1 MSRRNIISLLTV
13 IVLVPATL
21 AISWLLGD
29 RRFYIC
35 GMLIIA
41 YSMIPFFVGFERRR
55 PQAREMVSIAVICAA
70 AVVSRAAFVMIP
82 QFKPM
87 TGIIIISGMAFGPS
101 AGFLTGVVSGFVSN
115 FIFGQGP
122 WTPWQMFAFGAAGF
136 LGGIMKDKGLMKS
149 EKRLSTAL
157 LGGLIV
163 MAVTGPI
170 LDTCTLFTMSAVVNT
185 ASAGAIYLA
194 GVPFNAV
201 HAAAT
206 ALTLFLLGKPMLEKL
221 ERIRTKYGLMEEVR
235 HEV

>member
-21 AISWLLGD
+21 VISSMLGD

-35 GMLIIA
+35 GMLIIV

-55 PQAREMVSIAVICAA
+55 PQAREMISIAVICAI

-101 AGFLTGVVSGFVSN
+101 AGFLTGAVSGFVSN

-122 WTPWQMFAFGAAGF
+122 WTPWQMFAFGVAGF
-136 LGGIMKDKGLMKS
+136 IGGIMKNKGLMKS
-149 EKRLSTAL
+149 EKRLSTAI

-163 MAVTGPI
+163 MIVTGPI
-170 LDTCTLFTMSAVVNT
+170 LDTCTLFTMSTMVNA

-206 ALTLFLLGKPMLEKL
+206 ALTILLLGKPMLEKL
-221 ERIRTKYGLMEEVR
+221 DRIKVKYGLMEEGR